1 MTFHSHA
8 IHCSHFCATTAS
20 PKAYYGL
27 DGYSGLATASGAI
40 YGGASTSLGSS
51 AAAPVYG
58 YNTPQT
64 PPVTAIASALLK
76 KAEFSCFHGLL
87 FISGRATKTSCLNV
101 NTTPRKNLFIHF
113 YLYSWNVCWAP
124 RRPQL
129 ERTISTSVRIN
140 GQCSLNNHA

>member
-20 PKAYYGL
+20 PEAYYGL
-27 DGYSGLATASGAI
+27 YGYSGLATASGAI

-76 KAEFSCFHGLL
+76 KGRIFLL
-87 FISGRATKTSCLNV
+87 PW
-101 NTTPRKNLFIHF
+101 TTV
-113 YLYSWNVCWAP
+113 YLWTCHQNFL
-124 RRPQL
+124 PQ
-129 ERTISTSVRIN
+129 
-140 GQCSLNNHA
+140 C